1 MKRQRILI
9 GDCERN
15 FVKEAR
21 EALKGSYE
29 VTTASSRKESLEK
42 AKNEC
47 PDMVIIGFLEPR
59 GDSFRLY
66 KELKENPETSNMPL
80 LVVDVRPNNYSRK
93 GWRKHERA
101 QMDSEGYLTRP
112 VESGELREAIER
124 ILRSSDLKP
133 VELDEALERMEKLIE
148 QVEKIEKMLI
158 T

>member
-1 MKRQRILI
+1 M
-9 GDCERN
+9 
-15 FVKEAR
+15 
-21 EALKGSYE
+21 
-29 VTTASSRKESLEK
+29 EK

-80 LVVDVRPNNYSRK
+80 LVVDVRPENYSRK

-101 QMDSEGYLTRP
+101 QMDFEGYLTRP
-112 VESGELREAIER
+112 IEFGELREAVEK
-124 ILRSSDLKP
+124 ILRSSDPRP

>member
-9 GDCERN
+9 GDCEPN
-15 FVKEAR
+15 FVEEAR
-21 EALKGSYE
+21 TALKGAYE

-42 AKNEC
+42 ARSEC
-47 PDMVIIGFLEPR
+47 PDAMIVGFLEPR

-66 KELKENPETSNMPL
+66 KELKENPETSNIPL
-80 LVVDVRPNNYSRK
+80 LVVDVRPENYSRK

-101 QMDSEGYLTRP
+101 QIDFEGYLTRP
-112 VESGELREAIER
+112 IESGELREAVEK
-124 ILRSSDLKP
+124 ILRSSDPKP

>member
-1 MKRQRILI
+1 MERQRILI

-15 FVKEAR
+15 FVEEAR

-42 AKNEC
+42 AKNER
-47 PDMVIIGFLEPR
+47 PDIVIIGFLEPR

-66 KELKENPETSNMPL
+66 KELKENPETSNMTL
-80 LVVDVRPNNYSRK
+80 LVVDVRPENYSRK

>member
-1 MKRQRILI
+1 MERQRILI

-15 FVKEAR
+15 FVEEAR

-42 AKNEC
+42 AKNER
-47 PDMVIIGFLEPR
+47 PDIVIIGFLEPR

-66 KELKENPETSNMPL
+66 KELKENPETSNMTL
-80 LVVDVRPNNYSRK
+80 LVVDVRPENYSRK
-93 GWRKHERA
+93 GWKKHERA

>member
-9 GDCERN
+9 GGCEPN
-15 FVKEAR
+15 FVEEAKK
-21 EALKGSYE
+21 ALKGSYE
-29 VTTASSRKESLEK
+29 VTTASSRKESFEK
-42 AKNEC
+42 TKNEC

-66 KELKENPETSNMPL
+66 KELKENPETSNIPL
-80 LVVDVRPNNYSRK
+80 LVVDVRPENYSRK

-101 QMDSEGYLTRP
+101 QMDFEGYLTRP
-112 VESGELREAIER
+112 IEVDELREAVEK
-124 ILRSSDLKP
+124 ILRSSDPKP